1 MTNKCFLLKKFFLII
16 FFNFFFISSAVS
28 QIIKE
33 INIVGNK
40 RISSETIIM
49 FSGLNLGDENNS
61 KNLNKALKDLYY
73 TDYFKNVF
81 ITGEME

>member
-1 MTNKCFLLKKFFLII
+1 
-16 FFNFFFISSAVS
+16 
-28 QIIKE
+28 
-33 INIVGNK
+33 
-40 RISSETIIM
+40 M

-81 ITGEME
+81 ITGDDGVIIITVDENRSFNQLKLMV